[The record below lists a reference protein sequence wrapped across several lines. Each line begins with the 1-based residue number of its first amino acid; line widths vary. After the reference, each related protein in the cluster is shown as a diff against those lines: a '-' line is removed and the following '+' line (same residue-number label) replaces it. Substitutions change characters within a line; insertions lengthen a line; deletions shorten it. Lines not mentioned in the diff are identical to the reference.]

1 MLIFHS
7 GMSRLGYA
15 AIDIHALG
23 GYILCL
29 IMRPNIW
36 KDTFRIRSYEVDSYG
51 QLSML
56 SIFNFMQE
64 AASSHADALG
74 VSIQQLLSENYTWL
88 LSRVKITMT
97 SYPAWTDDLT
107 ILTWPSG
114 MQRLFALRDFQ
125 FKDQKDSTVGA
136 ALSAWLVIDTHKR
149 RPVRIAPF
157 IDRLKPVEGD
167 HILPGPL
174 DKLQPLD
181 SHEGERKFQV
191 RFRDLDINQHVNNT
205 SYVEWILESIP
216 AAVRKDAILSELEI
230 NFLAESF
237 LHDRINANFLSQGT
251 HNKLFHH
258 GLYREED
265 GQELVRARTVWQP
278 IEE

>member
-1 MLIFHS
+1 MTHS
-7 GMSRLGYA
+7 NLPI
-15 AIDIHALG
+15 IDISVLD

-29 IMRPNIW
+29 IMQPNIW
-36 KDTFRIRSYEVDSYG
+36 KDTFRIRSYEVDCHG
-51 QLSML
+51 QLSVL

-64 AASSHADALG
+64 TASSHADALG

-88 LSRVKITMT
+88 LARVKITMT
-97 SYPAWTDDLT
+97 SYPVWRDDLT
-107 ILTWPSG
+107 VLTWPSG

-125 FKDQKDSTVGA
+125 FKDQKDSPVGA

-157 IDRLKPVEGD
+157 VNRLKPLGGN
-167 HILPGPL
+167 HILPGTL
-174 DKLQPLD
+174 DKLQPLVT
-181 SHEGERKFQV
+181 HEGEHKFQV

-216 AAVRKDAILSELEI
+216 AAVKKEAVLSEMEI

-237 LHDRINANFLSQGT
+237 LHDRIIANWLPRDRR
-251 HNKLFHH
+251 HRLFHH

-265 GQELVRARTVWQP
+265 GQELVRARTVWKP
-278 IEE
+278 L